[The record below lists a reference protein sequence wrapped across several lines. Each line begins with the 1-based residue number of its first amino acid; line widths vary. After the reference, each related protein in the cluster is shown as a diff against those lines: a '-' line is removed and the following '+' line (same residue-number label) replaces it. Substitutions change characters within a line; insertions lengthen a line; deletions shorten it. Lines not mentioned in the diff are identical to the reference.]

1 MDAALGFKP
10 RTGRA
15 VMVLLVRDAQGARVL
30 ERAEVPLLPPGAF
43 APYHEAEEMEPR
55 AAHRHVT
62 QRIAAARRMARD
74 VVRGVMRRCQ
84 AQGLKLR
91 GCGVQVGSPVPR
103 WSTAEVLAVHIR
115 MHKVEGEMFRGILVE
130 AAQAC
135 GLRVTTLPSK
145 APLDA
150 AARLLRLPSARLDA
164 QLLALRKSAGPPWG
178 GHEKEAAA
186 AALAVLARSR
196 RSSSP
201 ASDLRTR
208 VRHSQ

>member
-1 MDAALGFKP
+1 MDVALGFKP
-10 RTGRA
+10 RIGRA
-15 VMVLLVRDAQGARVL
+15 VMVLLARGAQGDRVL

-43 APYHEAEEMEPR
+43 APYHEAEDMEPQ

-62 QRIAAARRMARD
+62 QRITAARRMARD
-74 VVRGVMRRCQ
+74 AVSGVMRRCKE
-84 AQGLKLR
+84 QGLKLR
-91 GCGVQVGSPVPR
+91 GCGVQVGGAVPP

-115 MHKVEGEMFRGILVE
+115 MHKVEGELFRGILVD
-130 AAQAC
+130 AAKAC

-150 AARLLRLPSARLDA
+150 AARALRVPRARLDS

-186 AALAVLARSR
+186 AALAVLGSAH
-196 RSSSP
+196 
-201 ASDLRTR
+201 AA
-208 VRHSQ
+208 

>member
-1 MDAALGFKP
+1 MNAALGFKP

-15 VMVLLVRDAQGARVL
+15 VMVLLVREAQGDRVL

-62 QRIAAARRMARD
+62 RRIAAARRMARAAI
-74 VVRGVMRRCQ
+74 RGALRRCK
-84 AQGLKLR
+84 ARGLTLR
-91 GCGVQVGSPVPR
+91 GCGVQVGSGVPP
-103 WSTAEVLAVHIR
+103 WTTAQILAVHIR
-115 MHKVEGEMFRGILVE
+115 MHKVEGELFREILVD
-130 AAQAC
+130 AARAC

-150 AARLLRLPSARLDA
+150 AARALRLPRARLDA
-164 QLLALRKSAGPPWG
+164 QLLALRKFAGPPWG

-186 AALAVLARSR
+186 AALAVLGAGR
-196 RSSSP
+196 
-201 ASDLRTR
+201 A
-208 VRHSQ
+208 